1 MRCCLLYYS
10 RVVGFGAGLMGSMS
24 QESQHALAQSHNIQV
39 FRGGENKEMGSGCQ
53 CKQEGNEGQII
64 GRKSGN
70 QATYTVLGL

>member
-1 MRCCLLYYS
+1 MHNLITS
-10 RVVGFGAGLMGSMS
+10 RSL
-24 QESQHALAQSHNIQV
+24 
-39 FRGGENKEMGSGCQ
+39 RGGENKEMGSGCQ